1 MSKKAHII
9 VKGLKKCYYNNE
21 KIYIGDI
28 MKYMTKKTKFR
39 VTMLTIVFI
48 STIVLSFSS
57 LFTNVSQIIKNK
69 KDMETLKI
77 SYSEKLEEEE
87 NLKNEINK
95 LQDPEYMAR
104 YTREKYFYSAD
115 NIIMIKREEE

>member
-9 VKGLKKCYYNNE
+9 VKRLKKCYYNNE

-28 MKYMTKKTKFR
+28 MKYMTKKTKIR

-115 NIIMIKREEE
+115 NEIIIKIEE

>member
-77 SYSEKLEEEE
+77 SYNEKLEEEE

-115 NIIMIKREEE
+115 NEIIIKIEE

>member
-9 VKGLKKCYYNNE
+9 VKGLEKCYYNNE

-115 NIIMIKREEE
+115 NEIIIKIEE

>member
-1 MSKKAHII
+1 MSKKTHII

-115 NIIMIKREEE
+115 NEIIIKIEE

>member
-9 VKGLKKCYYNNE
+9 VKELKKCYYNNE

-115 NIIMIKREEE
+115 NEIIIKIEE

>member
-1 MSKKAHII
+1 
-9 VKGLKKCYYNNE
+9 
-21 KIYIGDI
+21 
-28 MKYMTKKTKFR
+28 
-39 VTMLTIVFI
+39 
-48 STIVLSFSS
+48 
-57 LFTNVSQIIKNK
+57 
-69 KDMETLKI
+69 METLKI

-115 NIIMIKREEE
+115 NEIIIKIEE

>member
-115 NIIMIKREEE
+115 NEIIIKIEE

>member
-1 MSKKAHII
+1 
-9 VKGLKKCYYNNE
+9 
-21 KIYIGDI
+21 
-28 MKYMTKKTKFR
+28 
-39 VTMLTIVFI
+39 MLTIVFI

-115 NIIMIKREEE
+115 NEIIIKIEE

>member
-87 NLKNEINK
+87 NLKNKINK

-115 NIIMIKREEE
+115 NEIIIKIEE

>member
-9 VKGLKKCYYNNE
+9 VKKLKKCYYNNE

-115 NIIMIKREEE
+115 NEIIIKIEE